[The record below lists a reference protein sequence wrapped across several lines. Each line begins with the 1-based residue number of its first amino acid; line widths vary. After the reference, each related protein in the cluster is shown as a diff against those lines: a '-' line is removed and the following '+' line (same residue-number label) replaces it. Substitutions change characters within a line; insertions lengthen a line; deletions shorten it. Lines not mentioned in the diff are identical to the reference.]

1 MCVALA
7 AAPLLGGTVLAGT
20 AQARTTQAGF
30 VQAGTAQAGFVQAGT
45 AQAGTA
51 QAGAAQ
57 AATTQAPTAPAG
69 PAGSPVTLPGRPHEV
84 PPGPSQMGPAGAPPP
99 PTVGGPRLAGRG
111 VIVNYPAR
119 GGKPLPTVRA
129 SAYVIADA
137 GTGQVLAAKDP
148 HGLYRP
154 ASTLKVLTA
163 ITLMPV
169 LNPDATVVASKQAAA
184 VEPSKV
190 GLIAGE
196 PYRVSDLFKALLMIS
211 ANDAAIALA
220 QATGSYGKGMAMI
233 NAEAHHLQADDTVA
247 VTPNGLDGKGQHVSA
262 YDEALFA
269 RQALAVPEFMQDESL
284 RLFRFPLRPHPTPHH
299 RHNMTNLW
307 TQNSMLYTYP
317 GDLGGKIGWTTP
329 AGATFIGWAR
339 RGHTTLVVT
348 ILHCVPLT
356 ELTYAARLLNWGFAM
371 DGKVRPVGRLV
382 SPLPVVT
389 AHHRPARARPAASWH
404 PLAQPKQPALPAVPI
419 AVGLGALL
427 LAVLAGWAI
436 VRVSRRSGRAGSPPG
451 G

>member
-1 MCVALA
+1 VAAAVCVALT
-7 AAPLLGGTVLAGT
+7 AAPVLGASVLTGT
-20 AQARTTQAGF
+20 AQARTMQAHI
-30 VQAGTAQAGFVQAGT
+30 VQAGTVQV
-45 AQAGTA
+45 
-51 QAGAAQ
+51 GAAR
-57 AATTQAPTAPAG
+57 AATTQANTVQPG
-69 PAGSPVTLPGRPHEV
+69 PVGPSVTPPGRPHEL
-84 PPGPSQMGPAGAPPP
+84 PPGRPQVAPAGVPAA
-99 PTVGGPRLAGRG
+99 PTVGGPQLAGRG
-111 VIVNYPAR
+111 VIVNYPAH
-119 GGKPLPTVRA
+119 GAKPLPRVAA
-129 SAYVIADA
+129 SAYVLADA
-137 GTGQVLAAKDP
+137 GTGQVLAAEDP

-163 ITLMPV
+163 ITLMPA
-169 LNPDATVVASKQAAA
+169 LNPNATVIASKQAAA

-190 GLIAGE
+190 GLVAGQ

-233 NAEAHHLQADDTVA
+233 NAEARHLQADDTVA

-269 RQALAVPEFMQDESL
+269 RQALAVPQFMQDEGL
-284 RLFRFPLRPHPTPHH
+284 RLFRFPIRPHPIPHH
-299 RHNMTNLW
+299 RHNMVNLW

-329 AGATFIGWAR
+329 AKATFIGWAR

-356 ELTYAARLLNWGFAM
+356 EMTYAARLLNWGFAM

-382 SPLPVVT
+382 SPLPMVT
-389 AHHRPARARPAASWH
+389 AHHRPASADPVPSGR
-404 PLAQPKQPALPAVPI
+404 PLAQPKQPRLPAVPI
-419 AVGLGALL
+419 AVGVGALL
-427 LAVLAGWAI
+427 LGVLAGWAI
-436 VRVSRRSGRAGSPPG
+436 VRVSRRSGRA
-451 G
+451 